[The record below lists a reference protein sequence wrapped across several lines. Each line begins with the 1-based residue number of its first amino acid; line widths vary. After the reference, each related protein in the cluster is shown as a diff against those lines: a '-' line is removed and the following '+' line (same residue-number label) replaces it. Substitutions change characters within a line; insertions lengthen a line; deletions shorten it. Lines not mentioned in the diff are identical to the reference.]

1 MQKILKLLKRKKGT
15 PFKTAMLA
23 IKNQLNEMDSV
34 DEKITLL
41 KFTRMAIISELALS
55 SINSLLYTG
64 KFAEWE
70 DRFPYLLSG
79 MNREH
84 YYELLDDTCECDLS
98 KNKVVSY
105 PWHIDRYFNAFLII
119 AQEDFR
125 YDELNH
131 MISYYPQLN
140 LYVAYNGLH
149 SISAGVLSQN
159 GTLPCNEV
167 YDLTKMFENIHTED
181 GLQWVHTDGFVVG
194 EIPDFRFALIFE
206 ISRLLRE
213 LE

>member
-1 MQKILKLLKRKKGT
+1 MQKIIELLKRKKST
-15 PFKTAMLA
+15 ASFKIAMHA
-23 IKNQLNEMDSV
+23 IKNQLKEMDSV

-41 KFTRMAIISELALS
+41 KFARMAIISELALS
-55 SINSLLYTG
+55 SINSLLYNG
-64 KFAEWE
+64 KAAEWE
-70 DRFPYLLSG
+70 DRSPYQLSNL
-79 MNREH
+79 NREK
-84 YYELLDDTCECDLS
+84 YYELLDNACECDLS

-119 AQEDFR
+119 AKEGFR

-131 MISYYPQLN
+131 MISYYPQLD

-167 YDLTKMFENIHTED
+167 YDLTKMFEKIHTED
-181 GLQWVHTDGFVVG
+181 GLKWVDSDGLVVG
-194 EIPDFRFALIFE
+194 KIPDFRFALIFE

-213 LE
+213 L